1 MMVGKQRM
9 PESRSYFYQDLMLP
23 VLLDSL
29 RGGWQANEL
38 ARPLARLKAMD
49 NNGLLR
55 RTLQAWFRHN
65 VQPLATSKALFIHRN
80 TLEYRLNRISELTG
94 WISVALTTGCCC
106 ISRCSWTNNAKT
118 WRQKCRAATRH
129 TRPDDAC
136 CLEWIETTSPAQR
149 AAGMLLLTGELFQIG
164 FDFADLIGDHAFQM
178 A

>member
-65 VQPLATSKALFIHRN
+65 A
-80 TLEYRLNRISELTG
+80 
-94 WISVALTTGCCC
+94 
-106 ISRCSWTNNAKT
+106 
-118 WRQKCRAATRH
+118 
-129 TRPDDAC
+129 
-136 CLEWIETTSPAQR
+136 
-149 AAGMLLLTGELFQIG
+149 AAGDVKGAVYSSQYAGVPVEPYLG
-164 FDFADLIGDHAFQM
+164 ADRPGSR
-178 A
+178 